1 MRFAWLEER
10 DESLARQLA
19 LAPLDLVS
27 WCYAGGAWLH
37 RAAAERGLTR
47 SRRLAARVVSVGN
60 LVVGGTAKTPLAA
73 WIAAQLR
80 RRGRKVA
87 LASRGYG
94 RAGGEAIEVV
104 SDGRFVHATAATAGD
119 EPMLLAAQAPG
130 VPVLV
135 GRDRGLVGLRAQS
148 LFGAEVIVLDDGFQ
162 HHRVWRDVDVLTFD
176 GALGLGNRRVLPR
189 GPLRESLGALARAD
203 AIGVVD
209 GPLPERDESVLAWRA
224 PRAYRFA
231 TRREPSAL
239 RPLAGGDPLPPAV
252 LAGERVGLLAAVA
265 QPDSVRRTLA
275 QLGAQIVAERLFR
288 DHHRFTASD
297 LANLADAAPRWIT
310 TEKDAVKLVPA
321 WAGRARIDVLAIELA
336 VEAPD
341 ALLDWLEARLRQPAR
356 TGPVQR

>member
-1 MRFAWLEER
+1 MRFRWLEER
-10 DESLARQLA
+10 DESLTRQLA
-19 LAPLDLVS
+19 LAPLDVAS
-27 WCYAGGAWLH
+27 WCYASGAWLH
-37 RAAAERGLTR
+37 RSAAERGLTR
-47 SRRLAARVVSVGN
+47 PRRLSARVVSVGN

-80 RRGRKVA
+80 RRGRRVV

-94 RAGGEAIEVV
+94 RAGREAIEVV

-148 LFGAEVIVLDDGFQ
+148 AFGAEVIVLDDGFQ
-162 HHRVWRDVDVLTFD
+162 HHRVRRDVDVLTFD
-176 GALGLGNRRVLPR
+176 GVLGLGNRRVLPR
-189 GPLRESLGALARAD
+189 GPLRESLAALTRAD

-209 GPLPERDESVLAWRA
+209 GPLPDRDERVIAWRA

-231 TRREPSAL
+231 TRRVPSAL
-239 RPLAGGDPLPPAV
+239 RPLAGGDPLPPDV

-265 QPDSVRRTLA
+265 RPDSVRRTLEA
-275 QLGAQIVAERLFR
+275 LGAQVVAERLFR
-288 DHHRFTASD
+288 DHYRFAASD
-297 LANLADAAPRWIT
+297 LANLADQAPRWIT

-336 VEAPD
+336 VEEPD
-341 ALLDWLEARLRQPAR
+341 ALLDWLEARLRQPSR
-356 TGPVQR
+356 GPGQR